1 MLDANKADEH
11 LLSLAAVSAKAAT
24 CKSQPAKPTRFQ
36 VRLGGDLHLPW
47 PHFCGFR
54 SEINKRKAL
63 KFRNETYRCAYCQHG
78 WSEKTELNF
87 CCCIY
92 SVRGNV
98 GTHPI
103 NMKVMI
109 GSTVGGLCATYVYS
123 VIFVS
128 LCPEALFHLLYRNP
142 SFLLQDELN
151 CSFLFSDKENHNSC
165 IFQQQVCACYL
176 QRGTIHT
183 LKKHTICFYTWSP
196 EDVRICLIPGN
207 FGNAVLPKLLVC
219 FIYTKCVFQY
229 PCLMLSLVRGV
240 CQ

>member
-1 MLDANKADEH
+1 MRRIDVHIVNTAD
-11 LLSLAAVSAKAAT
+11 
-24 CKSQPAKPTRFQ
+24 
-36 VRLGGDLHLPW
+36 
-47 PHFCGFR
+47 
-54 SEINKRKAL
+54 L
-63 KFRNETYRCAYCQHG
+63 K
-78 WSEKTELNF
+78 KTELNF

-183 LKKHTICFYTWSP
+183 LKKKTH
-196 EDVRICLIPGN
+196 N
-207 FGNAVLPKLLVC
+207 LL
-219 FIYTKCVFQY
+219 
-229 PCLMLSLVRGV
+229 LHMNLSHSREFW
-240 CQ
+240 